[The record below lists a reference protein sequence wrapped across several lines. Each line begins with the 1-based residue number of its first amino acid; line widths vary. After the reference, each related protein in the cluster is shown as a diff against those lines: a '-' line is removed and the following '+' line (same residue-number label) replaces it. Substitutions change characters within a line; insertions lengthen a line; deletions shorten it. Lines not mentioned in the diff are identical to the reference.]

1 MTTTDPE
8 PEINWAYNCLTG
20 GIHHGRPEA
29 IWNLP
34 LAYATQIY
42 SAPHLEDLVLARIYN
57 DAMQFVKHDNAKYPQ
72 DCAKYT
78 QDWADRVKAVAKERY
93 LQTLASKIDEI
104 TTYYQG
110 RMFYSDVEN
119 IVELV
124 ERDKLNPRYEPL
136 HPHDTINMLCRILGV
151 GAEAT
156 ARA

>member
-1 MTTTDPE
+1 MTTTE

-34 LAYATQIY
+34 LGYATQIY
-42 SAPHLEDLVLARIYN
+42 SAAHLEDLVLARIYN
-57 DAMQFVKHDNAKYPQ
+57 DAMQFVKHGG
-72 DCAKYT
+72 AKYT

-110 RMFYSDVEN
+110 RMFHSDMEN
-119 IVELV
+119 IVELI
-124 ERDKLNPRYEPL
+124 ERDKLNPHYEPL
-136 HPHDTINMLCRILGV
+136 HPHDTINLLCRILGV
-151 GAEAT
+151 GAEIK
-156 ARA
+156 ART